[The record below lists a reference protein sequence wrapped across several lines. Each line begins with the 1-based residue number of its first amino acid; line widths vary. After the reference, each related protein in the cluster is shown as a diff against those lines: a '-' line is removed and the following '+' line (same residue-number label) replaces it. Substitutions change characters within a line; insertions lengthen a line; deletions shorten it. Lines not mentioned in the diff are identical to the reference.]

1 MENIVE
7 DYLLNGKY
15 DESNPLVILPKKK
28 EKAKKAPVVQT
39 PKILSRSKRK
49 EFQKQVARKQKKL
62 TVCRAIFLSKVVRGM
77 NFGEN
82 WRLLLVK
89 VLKHLPCLS
98 YLAEIVRLIRRL
110 RSKVFFYFIFKTI
123 LPFTS

>member
-49 EFQKQVARKQKKL
+49 EFQKQG
-62 TVCRAIFLSKVVRGM
+62 FLSR
-77 NFGEN
+77 
-82 WRLLLVK
+82 
-89 VLKHLPCLS
+89 
-98 YLAEIVRLIRRL
+98 YVRLAKKSRL
-110 RSKVFFYFIFKTI
+110 YSWVLNKWEHVLCIVEGLFHSII
-123 LPFTS
+123 MLMAI